1 MEASTWLQWCCFSSF
16 LMQWRWSIAYTSAY
30 GILSEVVTVGHWRA
44 GGSLV
49 GMWTFSLMLS
59 GPISWLNGDSDH
71 NAQWLV
77 SSTLCW
83 RFRRLHW
90 KPENSSGISVIPT
103 CHHTAGVVRTR
114 STTEVPCFVFL
125 GWGAVCRCL
134 WFALPCKW
142 QDCRV
147 SQLYFI
153 SFCLARMSS
162 LRSIGRILT
171 VTPSPHGRAMQALSW
186 LHPLQMPRDRC
197 VAGWVELVSQGGQV
211 TSPEECYDWPSFH
224 SYRLSYPQTQA
235 RNRKERNWL
244 NWNIGF

>member
-1 MEASTWLQWCCFSSF
+1 MMPFFFLSHAVTMEYCLHLCLRDPFRGGHRWPLKSWRFSSWSVDLLF
-16 LMQWRWSIAYTSAY
+16 DAVWSKLMIKWWQWSHCPAAK
-30 GILSEVVTVGHWRA
+30 V
-44 GGSLV
+44 
-49 GMWTFSLMLS
+49 
-59 GPISWLNGDSDH
+59 P
-71 NAQWLV
+71 
-77 SSTLCW
+77 STPCW

-90 KPENSSGISVIPT
+90 KPENSFSISVIPT
-103 CHHTAGVVRTR
+103 CHHMAGVVRTR

-125 GWGAVCRCL
+125 GGGAVCRCL

-171 VTPSPHGRAMQALSW
+171 VTPSPHRRATQALSW
-186 LHPLQMPRDRC
+186 LHPLQVPWDRC
-197 VAGWVELVSQGGQV
+197 VAGWVELVSQGGQM
-211 TSPEECYDWPSFH
+211 TSPEEYCDRPSFH
-224 SYRLSYPQTQA
+224 SYRLSYRQTQA

-244 NWNIGF
+244 NWNTGF